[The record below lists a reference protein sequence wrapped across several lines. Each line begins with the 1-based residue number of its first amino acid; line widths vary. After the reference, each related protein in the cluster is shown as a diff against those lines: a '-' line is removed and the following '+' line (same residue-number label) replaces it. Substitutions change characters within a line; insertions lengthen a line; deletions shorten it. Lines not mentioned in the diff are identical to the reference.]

1 MISWNLF
8 FRQELYKSVIWEG
21 EQKLRKEN
29 LKLLTNRVAKDIYKD
44 AVSHDPWNHRLIE
57 IKQHMAPLIRVIKEQ
72 RKEIERLNAK
82 NDSYL
87 TQLADCREQLLP
99 LMENYK
105 DYEELL
111 GLTVSDPMSV
121 SYLCERVADEFH
133 QLK

>member
-1 MISWNLF
+1 M
-8 FRQELYKSVIWEG
+8 
-21 EQKLRKEN
+21 RKEN

-72 RKEIERLNAK
+72 RKEIERLNEK

-121 SYLCERVADEFH
+121 FYLCERVADEFH